1 MAHNY
6 DLVVV
11 GSGIAGLMTTKK
23 ASSLGIQTLLI
34 EKNDRVAGGSSIRN
48 EGWLHAGTY
57 HSISIKDRSNAIQVA
72 KRSLYGHQQ
81 IKSYAPEV
89 VEDPLNKSVCL
100 IKESDNLEEILDR
113 WNEAGVANKEVNRV
127 NFFRRRSEIKKDKVT
142 NIFEVAD
149 ISINTRILYARLL
162 QDAQLYG
169 ATICTNSELKFD
181 SQRNAFLIS
190 NGQFH
195 KIESRL
201 FIYTAGYGSGNIS
214 KKELGIELPLRYWKS
229 HLMITPRLT
238 DTGVFNLSPGEV
250 ALMNHNHC
258 SIIGFNED
266 AYLVNE
272 PNLDVDPN
280 KLRSSISSL
289 ERFIELQANFRYVPI
304 SCIKVDLPI
313 QMNISRS
320 LDVNIIEPTPG
331 HIFAF
336 PGKMTEAPYLVDTLI
351 QIIFEK
357 LNKSD
362 INFRPCDERKSMIFC
377 KEGIEI
383 DGHLII
389 KKHATEEGA
398 RLEKIIAELYG
409 NNTVRQI
416 NIPKYYGVSIREGKP
431 CLNME
436 YVDGRT
442 ALGHSD
448 FNLAEILIGDLAL
461 FHHMFSLGEEGSV
474 LYRDSIPSN
483 YIITSK
489 NKIVHVDF
497 SSCDRFI
504 HAWDD
509 VALLLNP
516 SWSTLTDY
524 EKESLI
530 DKYIQF
536 RAQFSTTP
544 KFTEKLPKQP
554 ENRNPEQRIRYY
566 IESTKRMLAT
576 GFTQVYLLENFENVD
591 FKNLRRED
599 FSTFDK
605 FRTLRAD
612 YYRQKIWR
620 NI

>member
-280 KLRSSISSL
+280 KLRSSIS
-289 ERFIELQANFRYVPI
+289 
-304 SCIKVDLPI
+304 
-313 QMNISRS
+313 
-320 LDVNIIEPTPG
+320 
-331 HIFAF
+331 
-336 PGKMTEAPYLVDTLI
+336 
-351 QIIFEK
+351 
-357 LNKSD
+357 
-362 INFRPCDERKSMIFC
+362 
-377 KEGIEI
+377 
-383 DGHLII
+383 
-389 KKHATEEGA
+389 
-398 RLEKIIAELYG
+398 
-409 NNTVRQI
+409 
-416 NIPKYYGVSIREGKP
+416 
-431 CLNME
+431 
-436 YVDGRT
+436 
-442 ALGHSD
+442 
-448 FNLAEILIGDLAL
+448 
-461 FHHMFSLGEEGSV
+461 
-474 LYRDSIPSN
+474 
-483 YIITSK
+483 
-489 NKIVHVDF
+489 
-497 SSCDRFI
+497 
-504 HAWDD
+504 
-509 VALLLNP
+509 
-516 SWSTLTDY
+516 
-524 EKESLI
+524 
-530 DKYIQF
+530 
-536 RAQFSTTP
+536 
-544 KFTEKLPKQP
+544 
-554 ENRNPEQRIRYY
+554 
-566 IESTKRMLAT
+566 
-576 GFTQVYLLENFENVD
+576 
-591 FKNLRRED
+591 
-599 FSTFDK
+599 
-605 FRTLRAD
+605 
-612 YYRQKIWR
+612 
-620 NI
+620 